1 MKLKVPME
9 IRSEKS
15 KQRAVWCNKV
25 DKAMQATDLH
35 KYYKESGAEFK
46 MTFSNFKKLVH
57 KGKIKK
63 H

>member
-1 MKLKVPME
+1 ME